1 MFCKNC
7 GNELKEG
14 VKFCSKCG
22 TPIGVIQ
29 ASENQEVTQAV
40 FQPEA
45 AVSSVVTDKNAI
57 IGKSYIFNNVKVS
70 RYLFD
75 YFLGGEV
82 SFEFQDAMLLV
93 TEQTGGIK
101 DRTTSLPYT
110 DIKAFNFEDKV
121 YISHTIMGITFALL
135 GVLMLFGGGFT
146 ILMGILFLVL
156 GILGIV
162 RNILGSILVV
172 NTNSGKTVK
181 IRLKRIKKE
190 KLKEQNE
197 FCCNLNLMIR

>member
-1 MFCKNC
+1 MFCRNC

-22 TPIGVIQ
+22 TSVSETNFSKDKEATPI
-29 ASENQEVTQAV
+29 APTPAV
-40 FQPEA
+40 A
-45 AVSSVVTDKNAI
+45 DKNTV

-135 GVLMLFGGGFT
+135 GVLMLFSGGFA

-162 RNILGSILVV
+162 RNILGSVLVV

>member
-29 ASENQEVTQAV
+29 SSENQEVPQ
-40 FQPEA
+40 A
-45 AVSSVVTDKNAI
+45 AVSPDKNAI

-70 RYLFD
+70 RYLLD

-82 SFEFQDAMLLV
+82 SFEFQDSMLFV

-110 DIKAFNFEDKV
+110 DIKAFHFEDKV
-121 YISHTIMGITFALL
+121 YISHTIMGITFALFGL
-135 GVLMLFGGGFT
+135 LMLFGGGFAT
-146 ILMGILFLVL
+146 VMGILFLVL
-156 GILGIV
+156 GILGII
-162 RNILGSILVV
+162 RNILGSIFVV
-172 NTNSGKTVK
+172 NTNSGKSFK

-190 KLKEQNE
+190 KLKEQND
-197 FCCNLNLMIR
+197 FCRDLNLMIR

>member
-22 TPIGVIQ
+22 TPVGVIQ
-29 ASENQEVTQAV
+29 TSENQEVPKVT
-40 FQPEA
+40 
-45 AVSSVVTDKNAI
+45 VSPDKNAI

-82 SFEFQDAMLLV
+82 SFEFQDSMLLV
-93 TEQTGGIK
+93 TEQTGSIK

-110 DIKAFNFEDKV
+110 DIKAFHFEDKV
-121 YISHTIMGITFALL
+121 YISHTIMGITFALFGL
-135 GVLMLFGGGFT
+135 LMLFGGGFAT
-146 ILMGILFLVL
+146 VMGILFLVL

-162 RNILGSILVV
+162 RNILGSIFVV
-172 NTNSGKTVK
+172 NTNSGKTFK

-190 KLKEQNE
+190 KLKEQND
-197 FCCNLNLMIR
+197 FCSDLNLMIR

>member
-29 ASENQEVTQAV
+29 SSENQEVPQ
-40 FQPEA
+40 A
-45 AVSSVVTDKNAI
+45 AVLPETAVSPAAPDKNAI

-82 SFEFQDAMLLV
+82 SFEFQDSMLFV

-110 DIKAFNFEDKV
+110 DIKAFHFEDKV
-121 YISHTIMGITFALL
+121 YISHTIMGITFALFGL
-135 GVLMLFGGGFT
+135 LMLFGGGFAT
-146 ILMGILFLVL
+146 VMGILFLVL

-162 RNILGSILVV
+162 RNILGSIFVV
-172 NTNSGKTVK
+172 NTNSGKTFK

-190 KLKEQNE
+190 KLKEQND
-197 FCCNLNLMIR
+197 FCSDLNLMIR

>member
-29 ASENQEVTQAV
+29 TSENQEVSQ
-40 FQPEA
+40 A
-45 AVSSVVTDKNAI
+45 AVSPDKNAI

-82 SFEFQDAMLLV
+82 SFEFQDSMLFV

-101 DRTTSLPYT
+101 DRTTSLSYT
-110 DIKAFNFEDKV
+110 DIKEFHFENKV
-121 YISHTIMGITFALL
+121 YISHTIMGITFALFGL
-135 GVLMLFGGGFT
+135 LMLFGGGFAT
-146 ILMGILFLVL
+146 VMGILFLVL
-156 GILGIV
+156 GVLGIV
-162 RNILGSILVV
+162 RNILGSIFVV
-172 NTNSGKTVK
+172 NTNSGKTFK

-190 KLKEQNE
+190 KLKEQND
-197 FCCNLNLMIR
+197 FCSDLNLMIR

>member
-22 TPIGVIQ
+22 TPMDVIQ
-29 ASENQEVTQAV
+29 TSENQEVQ
-40 FQPEA
+40 QA
-45 AVSSVVTDKNAI
+45 AVSPDKNAI

-82 SFEFQDAMLLV
+82 SFEFQDSLLFV

-110 DIKAFNFEDKV
+110 DIKAFHFEDKV
-121 YISHTIMGITFALL
+121 YISHTIMGITFALFGL
-135 GVLMLFGGGFT
+135 LMLFGGGFAT
-146 ILMGILFLVL
+146 IMGILFLVL
-156 GILGIV
+156 GILGII
-162 RNILGSILVV
+162 RNILGSIFVV
-172 NTNSGKTVK
+172 NTNSGKTFK
-181 IRLKRIKKE
+181 IRLKRIKKD
-190 KLKEQNE
+190 KLKEQND
-197 FCCNLNLMIR
+197 FCSDLNFMIR

>member
-22 TPIGVIQ
+22 TPVGVIQ
-29 ASENQEVTQAV
+29 TSENQEV
-40 FQPEA
+40 PKA
-45 AVSSVVTDKNAI
+45 AVSPDKNAI

-70 RYLFD
+70 RYLLD

-82 SFEFQDAMLLV
+82 SFEFQDSMLFV

-101 DRTTSLPYT
+101 DRTTLLPYT
-110 DIKAFNFEDKV
+110 DIKAFHFEDKV
-121 YISHTIMGITFALL
+121 YISHTIMGITFALFGL
-135 GVLMLFGGGFT
+135 LMLFGGGFAT
-146 ILMGILFLVL
+146 VMGILFLVL

-162 RNILGSILVV
+162 RNILGSIFVV
-172 NTNSGKTVK
+172 NTNSGKTFK

-190 KLKEQNE
+190 KLKE
-197 FCCNLNLMIR
+197 

>member
-22 TPIGVIQ
+22 TPVGVIQ
-29 ASENQEVTQAV
+29 TSENQEV
-40 FQPEA
+40 PKA
-45 AVSSVVTDKNAI
+45 AVSPVKNAI

-82 SFEFQDAMLLV
+82 SFEFQDSMLFV

-110 DIKAFNFEDKV
+110 DIKAFHFEDKV
-121 YISHTIMGITFALL
+121 YISHTIMGITFALFGL
-135 GVLMLFGGGFT
+135 LMLFGGGFAAV
-146 ILMGILFLVL
+146 MGILFLVL
-156 GILGIV
+156 GILGII
-162 RNILGSILVV
+162 RNILGSIFVV
-172 NTNSGKTVK
+172 NTNSGKTFK

-190 KLKEQNE
+190 KLKEQND
-197 FCCNLNLMIR
+197 FCRDLNLMIR

>member
-22 TPIGVIQ
+22 TPVGVIQ
-29 ASENQEVTQAV
+29 TSENQEVPQAT
-40 FQPEA
+40 
-45 AVSSVVTDKNAI
+45 VSPDKNAI
-57 IGKSYIFNNVKVS
+57 IGKSYIFNNIKVS
-70 RYLFD
+70 RYLLD

-82 SFEFQDAMLLV
+82 SFEFQDSMLFV

-101 DRTTSLPYT
+101 DRTTLLPYT
-110 DIKAFNFEDKV
+110 DIKAFHFEDKV
-121 YISHTIMGITFALL
+121 YISHTIMGITFALFGL
-135 GVLMLFGGGFT
+135 LMLFGGGFAT
-146 ILMGILFLVL
+146 VMGILFLVL

-162 RNILGSILVV
+162 RNILGSIFVV
-172 NTNSGKTVK
+172 NTNSGKTFK

-190 KLKEQNE
+190 KLKEQND
-197 FCCNLNLMIR
+197 FCRDLNLMIR

>member
-22 TPIGVIQ
+22 TPVGVIQ
-29 ASENQEVTQAV
+29 TSENQEV
-40 FQPEA
+40 PKA
-45 AVSSVVTDKNAI
+45 AVSPDKNAI

-70 RYLFD
+70 RYLLD

-82 SFEFQDAMLLV
+82 SFEFQDSMLLV

-110 DIKAFNFEDKV
+110 DIKAFHFEDKV
-121 YISHTIMGITFALL
+121 YISHTIMGITFALFGL
-135 GVLMLFGGGFT
+135 LMLFGGGFAT
-146 ILMGILFLVL
+146 VMGILFLVL
-156 GILGIV
+156 GILGII
-162 RNILGSILVV
+162 RNILGSIFVV
-172 NTNSGKTVK
+172 NTNSGKAFK

-190 KLKEQNE
+190 KLKEQND
-197 FCCNLNLMIR
+197 FCSDLNLMIR

>member
-22 TPIGVIQ
+22 TPVGVIQ
-29 ASENQEVTQAV
+29 TSENQEVPQAV
-40 FQPEA
+40 
-45 AVSSVVTDKNAI
+45 VSPDKNVI
-57 IGKSYIFNNVKVS
+57 IGKSYIFNNVKAS

-82 SFEFQDAMLLV
+82 SFEFQDSMLFV
-93 TEQTGGIK
+93 TEQTGGVK

-110 DIKAFNFEDKV
+110 DIKAFHFEDKV
-121 YISHTIMGITFALL
+121 YISHTIMGITFALFGL
-135 GVLMLFGGGFT
+135 LMLFGGGFAT
-146 ILMGILFLVL
+146 VMGILFLVL
-156 GILGIV
+156 GILGII
-162 RNILGSILVV
+162 RNILGSIFVV
-172 NTNSGKTVK
+172 NTNSGKTFK

-190 KLKEQNE
+190 KLKEQND
-197 FCCNLNLMIR
+197 FCRDLNLMIR